1 MNARVRIAV
10 LIPAYNAAASLRG
23 VIEGI
28 KEYVPSILVVD
39 DGSTDATAKI
49 AQAAGVHV
57 LRHQINRGKGV
68 ALRTGFWFLLHQGY
82 RAIIT
87 MDADGQHDPS
97 YIPLFIDAYKKRE
110 SDIIIGSRAGEFH
123 AMSRLRRFWN
133 RLGVKAVSKLIGT
146 PLTDTQS
153 GYRLIKAEVLHGLPL
168 RAEGYEVEL
177 ELLIK
182 ACKRGHRVVEIEVT
196 THYIDGR
203 PSSHFRPVRDTWL
216 VCRTFLQEFFWRDH
230 GNLR

>member
-1 MNARVRIAV
+1 MNARARIAV
-10 LIPAYNAAASLRG
+10 LIPAYNAAESLPG

-28 KEYVPSILVVD
+28 KGYLSFILVVD
-39 DGSTDATAKI
+39 DGSTDATAEV
-49 AQAAGVHV
+49 ASAAGVQV
-57 LRHQINRGKGV
+57 LRHRLNRGKGM
-68 ALRTGFWFLLHQGY
+68 ALRTGFRFLVHQGY
-82 RAIIT
+82 QAIIT

-97 YIPLFIDAYKKRE
+97 YIPLFIDAYEKGKG
-110 SDIIIGSRAGEFH
+110 DIIIGSRAGEFY

-133 RLGVKAVSKLIGT
+133 QLGVKAVSKLIGT

-153 GYRLIKAEVLHGLPL
+153 GYRLIKAEVLKGLPL
-168 RAEGYEVEL
+168 RAAGYNIEL

-182 ACKRGHRVVEIEVT
+182 ACKRGHRVVEISVT
-196 THYIDGR
+196 THFIDGR

-216 VCRTFLQEFFWRDH
+216 VCQTFLQEFFWRDH

>member
-1 MNARVRIAV
+1 MITPERIAV
-10 LIPAYNAAASLRG
+10 LIPAYNAAETLPG
-23 VIEGI
+23 VIAGI
-28 KEYVPSILVVD
+28 KGYVSSIVVVD
-39 DGSTDATAKI
+39 DGSADATAEV
-49 AQAAGVHV
+49 ARAAGVHL
-57 LRHQINRGKGV
+57 LRHRINRGKGV

-97 YIPLFIDAYKKRE
+97 YIPLLIQAYKEGRGA
-110 SDIIIGSRAGEFH
+110 IVIGSRAREFY

-133 RLGVKAVSKLIGT
+133 ELGVKAVSRLIGI

-153 GYRLIKAEVLHGLPL
+153 GYRLIAAEVLHGLPL
-168 RAEGYEVEL
+168 RATGYEVEL

-182 ACKRGHRVVEIEVT
+182 ACKRGHRVVEIDVT
-196 THYIDGR
+196 THFIDGR
-203 PSSHFRPVRDTWL
+203 HSSHFRPVRDTWL

-230 GNLR
+230 GNI

>member
-1 MNARVRIAV
+1 MKARARIAV
-10 LIPAYNAAASLRG
+10 LIPAYNAAESLQG

-28 KEYVPSILVVD
+28 KGYLSSILVVD
-39 DGSTDATAKI
+39 DGSTDATTAI
-49 AQAAGVHV
+49 ASAAGVQIM
-57 LRHQINRGKGV
+57 RHPINRGKGM
-68 ALRTGFWFLLHQGY
+68 ALRTGFWFLMHQGY
-82 RAIIT
+82 QAIIT

-97 YIPLFIDAYKKRE
+97 YIPLFIDAYEKGKG
-110 SDIIIGSRAGEFH
+110 DIVIGSRAREFH

-133 RLGVKAVSKLIGT
+133 KLGVKAVSKLIGT

-153 GYRLIKAEVLHGLPL
+153 GYRLIKAEALKGLPL
-168 RAEGYEVEL
+168 RATGYDIEL

-182 ACKRGHRVVEIEVT
+182 ACKRGHRVVEIPVT

-203 PSSHFRPVRDTWL
+203 HSSHFRPVQDTWL
-216 VCRTFLQEFFWRDH
+216 VCRTFLQEFFWRKH

>member
-1 MNARVRIAV
+1 MNARARIAV
-10 LIPAYNAAASLRG
+10 LIPAYNAAESLLG

-28 KEYVPSILVVD
+28 KDYLSFILVVD
-39 DGSTDATAKI
+39 DGSTDATAEV
-49 AQAAGVHV
+49 ASAAGVQV
-57 LRHQINRGKGV
+57 LRHRLNRGKGV
-68 ALRTGFWFLLHQGY
+68 ALRTGFRFLVHQGY
-82 RAIIT
+82 QAIIT

-97 YIPLFIDAYKKRE
+97 YIPLFIDAYTKGKG
-110 SDIIIGSRAGEFH
+110 DIIIGSRAREFH

-153 GYRLIKAEVLHGLPL
+153 GYRLITAEVLKGLPL
-168 RAEGYEVEL
+168 RAAGYNIEL
-177 ELLIK
+177 ELLLK
-182 ACKRGHRVVEIEVT
+182 ACKRGHRVVEISVI
-196 THYIDGR
+196 THFIDGR
-203 PSSHFRPVRDTWL
+203 HSSHFRPVPDTWL

>member
-1 MNARVRIAV
+1 MKAQARIAV

-28 KEYVPSILVVD
+28 KGYAPSIMVVD
-39 DGSTDATAKI
+39 DGSSDATAEV
-49 AQAAGVHV
+49 ARAAGVPV
-57 LRHQINRGKGV
+57 LRHHINRGKGV
-68 ALRTGFWFLLHQGY
+68 ALRTGFWFLLHQRY
-82 RAIIT
+82 EAIIT

-97 YIPLFIDAYKKRE
+97 YIPLLIRAAEEARG
-110 SDIIIGSRAGEFH
+110 DIVIGSRAGEFN

-133 RLGVKAVSKLIGT
+133 QLGVRAVSKLIGT

-153 GYRLIKAEVLHGLPL
+153 GYRLIKAEVLQGLPL
-168 RAEGYEVEL
+168 RATGYEVEL

-182 ACKRGHRVVEIEVT
+182 ACKRGHHVVEIKVT

-203 PSSHFRPVRDTWL
+203 HSSHFRPVRDTWL
-216 VCRTFLQEFFWRDH
+216 VCRTFLQEFFWRYH

>member
-1 MNARVRIAV
+1 MNARQKIAV
-10 LIPAYNAAASLRG
+10 LIPAYNASASLQG

-28 KEYVPSILVVD
+28 KGYVSSIVVVD
-39 DGSTDATAKI
+39 DGSTDATAAI
-49 AQAAGVHV
+49 AAATGVSV
-57 LRHQINRGKGV
+57 LRHHTNRGKGV

-82 RAIIT
+82 EAIIT

-97 YIPLFIDAYKKRE
+97 FIPLFIDASEQGKG
-110 SDIIIGSRAGEFH
+110 DIVIGSRAQEFH

-153 GYRLIKAEVLHGLPL
+153 GYRLITAEVLKGLPL
-168 RAEGYEVEL
+168 RAAGYEIEL

-182 ACKRGHRVVEIEVT
+182 ACKRGHRVVEIPVT
-196 THYIDGR
+196 THFIDGR
-203 PSSHFRPVRDTWL
+203 HSSHFRPVRDTWL
-216 VCRTFLQEFFWRDH
+216 VCRTFLQEFFWRNH

>member
-1 MNARVRIAV
+1 MKTPERIAV
-10 LIPAYNAAASLRG
+10 LIPAYNASETLSG

-28 KEYVPSILVVD
+28 KGSVASIVVVD
-39 DGSTDATAKI
+39 DGSADATAEV
-49 AQAAGVHV
+49 ARAAGVQL
-57 LRHQINRGKGV
+57 LRHRINRGKGV

-82 RAIIT
+82 EAIIT

-97 YIPLFIDAYKKRE
+97 YIPLLIRSHKEGRGA
-110 SDIIIGSRAGEFH
+110 IVIGSRAEEFH

-133 RLGVKAVSKLIGT
+133 QLGVKAVSRLIGT

-153 GYRLIKAEVLHGLPL
+153 GYRLITAEVLQGLPL
-168 RAEGYEVEL
+168 SAAGYNIEL

-182 ACKRGHRVVEIEVT
+182 ACKRGHRVVEIKVT

-203 PSSHFRPVRDTWL
+203 HTSHFRPVQDTWL

-230 GNLR
+230 GNI

>member
-1 MNARVRIAV
+1 MNTRARIAV
-10 LIPAYNAAASLRG
+10 LIPAYNAAESLRG

-28 KEYVPSILVVD
+28 KVYVSTVVVVD
-39 DGSTDATAKI
+39 DGSTDATAEV
-49 AQAAGVHV
+49 AQAAGVQL

-68 ALRTGFWFLLHQGY
+68 ALRTGFWFLLQQGY

-97 YIPLFIDAYKKRE
+97 YLPLFIGAYEEGRG
-110 SDIIIGSRAGEFH
+110 DIVIGSRAGEFN
-123 AMSRLRRFWN
+123 AMSWLRRFWN

-153 GYRLIKAEVLHGLPL
+153 GYRLIKAEVLQGLPL
-168 RAEGYEVEL
+168 RAVGYEVEL

-182 ACKRGHRVVEIEVT
+182 ACKRGHRVVEIRVT
-196 THYIDGR
+196 THFIDGR

-216 VCRTFLQEFFWRDH
+216 VCRTFLQEFFWRND

>member
-1 MNARVRIAV
+1 MNARQKIAV
-10 LIPAYNAAASLRG
+10 LIPAYNASASLQG

-28 KEYVPSILVVD
+28 KGYVSSIVVVD
-39 DGSTDATAKI
+39 DGSTDATAAI
-49 AQAAGVHV
+49 AAATGVSV
-57 LRHQINRGKGV
+57 LRHHTNRGKGV

-82 RAIIT
+82 EAIIT

-97 YIPLFIDAYKKRE
+97 FIPLFIDASEQGKG
-110 SDIIIGSRAGEFH
+110 DIVIGSRAQEFH

-153 GYRLIKAEVLHGLPL
+153 GYRLITAEVLKGLPL
-168 RAEGYEVEL
+168 RAAGYEIEL

-182 ACKRGHRVVEIEVT
+182 ACKRGHRVVEIPVT
-196 THYIDGR
+196 THFIDGR
-203 PSSHFRPVRDTWL
+203 QVSHFRPVRDTWL
-216 VCRTFLQEFFWRDH
+216 VCRTFLQEFFWRNH
-230 GNLR
+230 GNL

>member
-1 MNARVRIAV
+1 MNARARIAV

-39 DGSTDATAKI
+39 DGSTDATAEI
-49 AQAAGVHV
+49 ALAAGVHV

-97 YIPLFIDAYKKRE
+97 YIPLFIDVYKKGKG
-110 SDIIIGSRAGEFH
+110 DIIIGSRAAEFH
-123 AMSRLRRFWN
+123 AMSWLRRFWN

-153 GYRLIKAEVLHGLPL
+153 GYRLIKAEVLQGLPL
-168 RAEGYEVEL
+168 RAAGYEVEL

-182 ACKRGHRVVEIEVT
+182 ACKRGHRVVEIKVT
-196 THYIDGR
+196 TH
-203 PSSHFRPVRDTWL
+203 
-216 VCRTFLQEFFWRDH
+216 
-230 GNLR
+230 

>member
-1 MNARVRIAV
+1 
-10 LIPAYNAAASLRG
+10 
-23 VIEGI
+23 
-28 KEYVPSILVVD
+28 
-39 DGSTDATAKI
+39 
-49 AQAAGVHV
+49 
-57 LRHQINRGKGV
+57 
-68 ALRTGFWFLLHQGY
+68 
-82 RAIIT
+82 
-87 MDADGQHDPS
+87 
-97 YIPLFIDAYKKRE
+97 
-110 SDIIIGSRAGEFH
+110 
-123 AMSRLRRFWN
+123 MSWLRRFWN

-153 GYRLIKAEVLHGLPL
+153 GYRLIKAEVLQGLPL
-168 RAEGYEVEL
+168 RAAGYEVEL

-182 ACKRGHRVVEIEVT
+182 ACKRGHRVVEIKVT

>member
-1 MNARVRIAV
+1 MNARARIAV

-39 DGSTDATAKI
+39 DGSTDATAEI
-49 AQAAGVHV
+49 ALAAGVHV

-97 YIPLFIDAYKKRE
+97 YIPLFIDAYKKGKG
-110 SDIIIGSRAGEFH
+110 DIIIGSRAAEFH
-123 AMSRLRRFWN
+123 AMSWLRRFWN

-153 GYRLIKAEVLHGLPL
+153 GYRLIKAEVLQGLPL
-168 RAEGYEVEL
+168 RAAGYEVEL

-182 ACKRGHRVVEIEVT
+182 ACKRGHRVVEIKVT
-196 THYIDGR
+196 TLYIDGR

-230 GNLR
+230 GNVR

>member
-1 MNARVRIAV
+1 MNARARIAV
-10 LIPAYNAAASLRG
+10 LIPAYNAAESLQG

-28 KEYVPSILVVD
+28 KGYLSSILVVD
-39 DGSTDATAKI
+39 DGSTDATTAI
-49 AQAAGVHV
+49 ASAAGVQIM
-57 LRHQINRGKGV
+57 RHPINRGKGM
-68 ALRTGFWFLLHQGY
+68 ALRTGFWFLMHQGY
-82 RAIIT
+82 QAIIT

-97 YIPLFIDAYKKRE
+97 YIPLFIDAYEKGKG
-110 SDIIIGSRAGEFH
+110 DIVIGSRAREFH

-133 RLGVKAVSKLIGT
+133 KLGVKAVSKLIGT

-153 GYRLIKAEVLHGLPL
+153 GYRLIKAEALKGLPL
-168 RAEGYEVEL
+168 RATGYDIEL

-182 ACKRGHRVVEIEVT
+182 ACKRGHRVVEIPVT

-203 PSSHFRPVRDTWL
+203 HSSHFRPVQDTWL
-216 VCRTFLQEFFWRDH
+216 VCRTFLQEFFWRNH

>member
-1 MNARVRIAV
+1 
-10 LIPAYNAAASLRG
+10 

-28 KEYVPSILVVD
+28 KGYALAIVVVD
-39 DGSTDATAKI
+39 DGSTDATAEI
-49 AQAAGVHV
+49 ARAAGVQV
-57 LRHQINRGKGV
+57 LRHPINRGKGV

-82 RAIIT
+82 QAIIT

-97 YIPLFIDAYKKRE
+97 YISSLINAYEEGRG
-110 SDIIIGSRAGEFH
+110 DIIIGSRAGEFG
-123 AMSRLRRFWN
+123 AMSWLRRFWN
-133 RLGVKAVSKLIGT
+133 QLGVKAVSKLIGT

-153 GYRLIKAEVLHGLPL
+153 GYRLITAEVLQGLPL
-168 RAEGYEVEL
+168 RATGYEGEL

-182 ACKRGHRVVEIEVT
+182 ACKRGHRVVEIKVT
-196 THYIDGR
+196 TYYIDGR

>member
-1 MNARVRIAV
+1 MNARAHIAV
-10 LIPAYNAAASLRG
+10 LIPAYNAAETLHG

-28 KEYVPSILVVD
+28 KGYLSSILVVD
-39 DGSTDATAKI
+39 DGSTDATAAI
-49 AQAAGVHV
+49 ASAAGVRV
-57 LRHQINRGKGV
+57 LRHPINRGKGV
-68 ALRTGFWFLLHQGY
+68 ALRTGFWFLLLQGY
-82 RAIIT
+82 QAIIT

-97 YIPLFIDAYKKRE
+97 YISLFIDAYKKGKG
-110 SDIIIGSRAGEFH
+110 DIIIGSRAREFH

-153 GYRLIKAEVLHGLPL
+153 GYRLIRAEILQGLPL
-168 RAEGYEVEL
+168 RAAGYDIEL
-177 ELLIK
+177 EVLIK
-182 ACKRGHRVVEIEVT
+182 ACKRGHRVVEIPVT

-203 PSSHFRPVRDTWL
+203 HSSHFRPVRDTWL

-230 GNLR
+230 GNIR

>member
-1 MNARVRIAV
+1 MNARARIAA

-28 KEYVPSILVVD
+28 KGYVSSILVVD
-39 DGSTDATAKI
+39 DGSADATAEV
-49 AQAAGVHV
+49 ARAAGVQL
-57 LRHQINRGKGV
+57 LRHRINRGKGV

-82 RAIIT
+82 EAIIT

-97 YIPLFIDAYKKRE
+97 YIPLLIQAYKEGRGA
-110 SDIIIGSRAGEFH
+110 IVIGSRAGEFH

-133 RLGVKAVSKLIGT
+133 QLGVKAVSRLIGS

-153 GYRLIKAEVLHGLPL
+153 GYRLIAAEVLYGLPL
-168 RAEGYEVEL
+168 RATGYEVEL

-182 ACKRGHRVVEIEVT
+182 ACKRGHRVVEIKVT

-203 PSSHFRPVRDTWL
+203 HTSHFRPVQDTWL

-230 GNLR
+230 GNI